1 MHDPRCPANELRYT
15 AEFRQDQL
23 ILGGASSLER
33 ELWAEQPALNE
44 NLGGATSL
52 ERASREQEGRSA
64 SRKRRIFPH
73 PQLYP
78 EINYVTTRRS
88 LNELKEGSEV
98 K

>member
-15 AEFRQDQL
+15 SEFERDQL
-23 ILGGASSLER
+23 TLGGASSLER
-33 ELWAEQPALNE
+33 DPWAEQPALNE

-52 ERASREQEGRSA
+52 ERASREQEGHSA
-64 SRKRRIFPH
+64 SRSGELFPY

-78 EINYVTTRRS
+78 EINCVTTRRF